1 MASGSS
7 ELRQATATFSV
18 QANKIHFLL
27 SKSVRQPFEQDKI
40 LLIQLLVM
48 DTEVQVYETV

>member
-18 QANKIHFLL
+18 QANNIYFIL
-27 SKSVRQPFEQDKI
+27 SKRVRQPFEQDKI

>member
-18 QANKIHFLL
+18 HANNNHFIL
-27 SKSVRQPFEQDKI
+27 SKRVRQPFEQDKI

-48 DTEVQVYETV
+48 GTEVQVYETV